1 MRFQKYLRK
10 WQLIRQAPPTIGLV
24 LAVGAGY
31 LGNHLSLPLFFSV
44 EFIFGSVI
52 TLMVASLYGPVWGTI
67 AAAIASTYTYIAWG
81 HPYAMIIMTGEVLFV
96 GLLLRRTRQN
106 ILLLDAIYW
115 FTLGMPMVW
124 LFYHG
129 FLHFAPIQAGV
140 IVLKQSVNGILN
152 ALIASL
158 ILTYLPVSQWLGR
171 RHYRKTL
178 SLQETLFNLLV
189 AFVFLP
195 ALVLTVWQG
204 QEVFQETQTQI
215 VGELESTATTVV
227 SEVRFWYE
235 QHLHAVKEL
244 AAIARSSGESPSLS
258 LQQSTTQIK
267 GAFPGFLKMY
277 VTNLEGTIVA
287 AAPTTNNQG
296 EAILG
301 TNIASKTSFG
311 QAKISGKASI
321 SEVHT
326 GPTTNSPH
334 VGLSVPIYGESTGFQ
349 GLAYG
354 SLGFEQIEKL
364 LVNTATNHQL
374 NITLIDNSS
383 QVIAS
388 TQAET
393 AKFKKFR
400 NYDGGQKKPI
410 APNIYQWLPD
420 GQAIMSRWMR
430 SFYVTEASLGKDIP
444 WRLVVASPT
453 APFINQLQLGYIK
466 NLALMLSLT
475 ALALIGA
482 LVLSRQL
489 VTPLSQLATTSTNLP
504 EKLLSK
510 ETPDWPQSPI
520 AEIKSLAD
528 NFQEMAL
535 SLQGKFQ
542 ELNTA
547 KMTLEERVKERTE
560 QLRLSQERL
569 QLALDST
576 EDGLWDWNIITNEC
590 YYSPRW
596 FQMLEYQPG
605 ELDYRTSSW
614 EQLIH
619 PEDAE
624 RVTFTLQ
631 EHLAGRGNYELEH
644 RLRQKS
650 GNWLWVLARG
660 KVVERDE
667 NGRPLRMV
675 GTNIDINPRKQ
686 AEAELQQ
693 AKAMAEAANRAK
705 SQFLAN
711 MSHEIRT
718 PMNGILGM
726 AGLLATTDLD
736 GEQQDFVD
744 TIKTSADNLL
754 VIINHIL
761 DFSKLEAGE
770 MQLETVDFEVKA
782 CLEEVIKLLSPQ
794 AVAKG
799 LRIETFVAPEVPKTL
814 QGDVSRLRQVLLNLA
829 GNAIKFTDQGEVSI
843 RVTLEHSP
851 TPASTVPFML
861 NGTPDSQLMTIPVC
875 FAVRDTGIG
884 IAPSDRQK
892 LFQSF
897 SQVDPSMT
905 RKYGGTGLGLAICKQ
920 LVELMGGKIDVES
933 EPGVGSTFR
942 FVVPFGKQLEDTFT
956 GFRLLAVSPDDPNRR
971 LLKMLAENW
980 GMEVIE
986 ANHGLEA
993 LKLLHQHQD
1002 LPYHLAVIDWDLP
1015 HIDGQMLAQ
1024 IIRLNSAWS
1033 ALILVAMTAQ
1043 DLTAETLAHLPEIG
1057 FASYVQKPPQSDQ
1070 IFECFLTILSAR
1082 LSPPLTASEEE
1093 SQESQALEV
1102 KFSENRHRTDNLHFL
1117 VVEDNAIN
1125 QKVFLNQLKMLGY
1138 RADCAGNGR
1147 EALEMLAHFDYN
1159 IVFMDCQMPVLDG
1172 YEATREIRRREGN
1185 KAHTVVI
1192 ALTAHAMKGD
1202 REKCLAAG
1210 MDDYASKPVKMGEL
1224 KALIDRW
1231 GGEKLK
1237 PVGEELMMVPSPE
1250 KPQAIAPPP
1259 VAVLDYK
1266 RLEEIS
1272 DGDKGFVVAILQ
1284 AFVEDARQNIGAINE
1299 AIEATDWETVRNQ
1312 AHQLKGASANLGAPV
1327 VRDIS
1332 AQLEKQAR
1340 EKNLCDAPELVA
1352 NIAQNLVAIEV
1363 ELSHLIKAQS
1373 Q

>member
-1 MRFQKYLRK
+1 MRFQKNLRK
-10 WQLIRQAPPTIGLV
+10 WQLSGKARPIIGLL
-24 LAVGAGY
+24 LALAAGY
-31 LGNHLSLPLFFSV
+31 LGNHVSLPLFFSV
-44 EFIFGSVI
+44 EFIFGSII
-52 TLMVASLYGPVWGTI
+52 TLMVASLYGTVWGTI
-67 AAAIASTYTYIAWG
+67 AAAIATTYTYMAWG
-81 HPYAMIIMTGEVLFV
+81 HPYAMIIMTCEVLFV
-96 GLLLRRTRQN
+96 GLLLRRWSQN

-129 FLHFAPIQAGV
+129 FLQMAPIQAGV

-158 ILTYLPVSQWLGR
+158 ILNYLPVSQWLGR
-171 RHYRKTL
+171 RQTPKTL
-178 SLQETLFNLLV
+178 SLRETLFNLLV

-195 ALVLTVWQG
+195 ALLLTVWQG
-204 QEVFQETQTQI
+204 QRVFDDIQTDI
-215 VGELESTATTVV
+215 TGELESTATTIV
-227 SEVRFWYE
+227 SEVRFWYD

-244 AAIARSSGESPSLS
+244 GKIARSSMDNPSLS
-258 LQQSTTQIK
+258 LQQSTTQLQQ
-267 GAFPGFLKMY
+267 AFPGFLKMY
-277 VTNLEGTIVA
+277 LVDQEGTIIA
-287 AAPTTNNQG
+287 ASPTINNQG

-301 TNIASKTSFG
+301 TSIANKPSFF
-311 QAKISGKASI
+311 QAKNSRKAII
-321 SEVHT
+321 SEVHK
-326 GPTTNSPH
+326 GPTTEIPH
-334 VGLSVPIYGESTGFQ
+334 VGLSVPIEVESMGFQ
-349 GLAYG
+349 GLAYA
-354 SLGFEQIEKL
+354 SLGFEKLEKL
-364 LVNTATNHQL
+364 LKNTATNHQL
-374 NITLIDNSS
+374 NITLIDNSY
-383 QVIAS
+383 QIIAT
-388 TQAET
+388 TQPELE
-393 AKFKKFR
+393 KFKKFR
-400 NYDGGQKKPI
+400 NYEGGEKRSI
-410 APNIYQWLPD
+410 APNIYQWLPE
-420 GQAIMSRWMR
+420 GNPIMRRWMG
-430 SFYVTEASLGKDIP
+430 SFYVTEAPLGDDIP
-444 WRLVVASPT
+444 WRLVIATPT

-466 NLALMLSLT
+466 NLALMLTLT
-475 ALALIGA
+475 AVALILAL
-482 LVLSRQL
+482 LLSRQL
-489 VTPLSQLATTSTNLP
+489 VTPLSHLATTSTNLP

-510 ETPDWPQSPI
+510 ETPDWPKSVI
-520 AEIKSLAD
+520 TEIKSLAD

-547 KMTLEERVKERTE
+547 KQTLEERVKERTE

-576 EDGLWDWNIITNEC
+576 EDGLWDWKIITNEC
-590 YYSPRW
+590 YFSPRW
-596 FQMLEYQPG
+596 FQMLEYQNG
-605 ELDYRTSSW
+605 ELDYLTSTW

-624 RVTFTLQ
+624 RVAFTLQ
-631 EHLAGRGNYELEH
+631 EHLAGRGSYELEH

-650 GNWLWVLARG
+650 GNWLWILARG

-667 NGRPLRMV
+667 NGQPLRMV
-675 GTNIDINPRKQ
+675 GTNIDITPRKQ

-736 GEQQDFVD
+736 AEQKDFVD

-754 VIINHIL
+754 VIINDIL

-770 MQLETVDFEVKA
+770 MQLETVEFELQA

-794 AVAKG
+794 AVTKG
-799 LRIETFVAPEVPKTL
+799 LNIEIFVAPEVPKKL
-814 QGDVSRLRQVLLNLA
+814 QGDVGRLRQVLLNLA
-829 GNAIKFTDQGEVSI
+829 GNAIKFTDRGEISI
-843 RVTLEHSP
+843 RVTLGDPSIL
-851 TPASTVPFML
+851 ASNVPLML
-861 NGTPDSQLMTIPVC
+861 NGAADSRELSIPLC

-884 IAPSDRQK
+884 IAPGDQQK

-933 EPGVGSTFR
+933 EPGVGSTFW
-942 FVVPFGKQLEDTFT
+942 FVVPFGKHLEDTFS
-956 GFRLLAVSPDDPNRR
+956 GCRLLAVSPDQANRQ

-986 ANHGLEA
+986 ATHGLEA
-993 LKLLHQHQD
+993 LKLLHQQQD
-1002 LPYHLAVIDWDLP
+1002 LPYHLAVIDWEMP
-1015 HIDGQMLAQ
+1015 HLDGEMLAQ

-1033 ALILVAMTAQ
+1033 SLMLVAMTPQ
-1043 DLTAETLAHLPEIG
+1043 NLPLETIAYLREIG
-1057 FASYVQKPPQSDQ
+1057 VNSYVQKPPESSQTFGS
-1070 IFECFLTILSAR
+1070 FLPVLSS
-1082 LSPPLTASEEE
+1082 LSLSLNFSKNTPKLETNWNTGDDE
-1093 SQESQALEV
+1093 SNGL
-1102 KFSENRHRTDNLHFL
+1102 NDLHIL

-1125 QKVFLNQLKMLGY
+1125 QKVFVNQLKMLGY
-1138 RADCAGNGR
+1138 RADCVGNGK
-1147 EALEMLAHFDYN
+1147 ESLEMLAHFHYD

-1202 REKCLAAG
+1202 REKCLEAG

-1231 GGEKLK
+1231 GGEKSK
-1237 PVGEELMMVPSPE
+1237 MVHEELTIVPAQT
-1250 KPQAIAPPP
+1250 KPNPIAPAPG
-1259 VAVLDYK
+1259 AVLDYK
-1266 RLEEIS
+1266 RLKEIS
-1272 DGDKGFVVAILQ
+1272 DGYNSFVVAILQ
-1284 AFVEDARQNIGAINE
+1284 AFVEDARHNMA
-1299 AIEATDWETVRNQ
+1299 AIEVAIKATDWETLRNQ
-1312 AHQLKGASANLGAPV
+1312 AHQLKGASANVGAPL
-1327 VRDIS
+1327 VREMA
-1332 AQLEKQAR
+1332 AQLETQAR
-1340 EKNLCDAPELVA
+1340 QQSLSDAPELVA
-1352 NIAQNLVAIEV
+1352 NIAQNLAAIEI
-1363 ELSHLIKAQS
+1363 EISHLIQAQS

>member
-1 MRFQKYLRK
+1 M
-10 WQLIRQAPPTIGLV
+10 IRQAPPTIGLV

-31 LGNHLSLPLFFSV
+31 LGNYLSLPLFFSV

-81 HPYAMIIMTGEVLFV
+81 HPYAFIIMTCEVLFV
-96 GLLLRRTRQN
+96 GLLLQRTRQN

-171 RHYRKTL
+171 RQRLKTL
-178 SLQETLFNLLV
+178 SLRETLFNLLV

-195 ALVLTVWQG
+195 TLLLTVWQG
-204 QEVFQETQTQI
+204 QQVFNDIQTNI
-215 VGELESTATTVV
+215 AGELESTATTVV

-235 QHLHAVKEL
+235 QHLRAIEEL
-244 AAIARSSGESPSLS
+244 AAIARSSADSPSLS
-258 LQQSTTQIK
+258 LQQSTTQLEK
-267 GAFPGFLKMY
+267 AFPDFLKMY
-277 VTNLEGTIVA
+277 VTDEEGIIIA
-287 AAPTTNNQG
+287 ASPTTDDKG
-296 EAILG
+296 EPIIG
-301 TNIASKTSFG
+301 ISIASKPSFL
-311 QAKISGKASI
+311 QAKTSRQASI
-321 SEVHT
+321 SEIHT
-326 GPTTNSPH
+326 GSTTTIPH
-334 VGLSVPIYGESTGFQ
+334 VGLSVPLLGESKSFL

-364 LVNTATNHQL
+364 LTNTASNHQL
-374 NITLIDNSS
+374 NITLIDNTSH
-383 QVIAS
+383 VIAS
-388 TQAET
+388 SSAEM
-393 AKFKKFR
+393 APMQKFKAYK
-400 NYDGGQKKPI
+400 GGQKRSI

-420 GQAIMSRWMR
+420 GKAILARWMG
-430 SFYVTEASLGKDIP
+430 SFYVTEAPLGNDIP
-444 WRLVVASPT
+444 WRLVMASPT
-453 APFINQLQLGYIK
+453 APFINQLQLGYIN

-475 ALALIGA
+475 AVALIGA

-520 AEIKSLAD
+520 TEIKSLAD
-528 NFQEMAL
+528 NFQEMAI

-542 ELNTA
+542 ELNAA
-547 KMTLEERVKERTE
+547 KLTLEERVKERTE

-619 PEDAE
+619 PEDVE
-624 RVTFTLQ
+624 KVTFTLQ

-650 GNWLWVLARG
+650 GNWLWILARG

-675 GTNIDINPRKQ
+675 GTNIDITPRKQ
-686 AEAELQQ
+686 AEAELQE

-726 AGLLATTDLD
+726 AGLLATTNLD
-736 GEQQDFVD
+736 GEQRDFVD

-754 VIINHIL
+754 VIINDIL

-770 MQLETVDFEVKA
+770 MQLENVEFEVKA
-782 CLEEVIKLLSPQ
+782 CLEEVMKLLSPPG
-794 AVAKG
+794 AAKG
-799 LRIETFVAPEVPKTL
+799 LSIETFVAPEVPKTL
-814 QGDVSRLRQVLLNLA
+814 QGDVGRLRQVLLNLA
-829 GNAIKFTDQGEVSI
+829 GNAIKFTDRGQVSI
-843 RVTLEHSP
+843 RVTLEHSSTLP
-851 TPASTVPFML
+851 STVPFML
-861 NGTPDSQLMTIPVC
+861 NGTPDSPPITIPVR

-884 IAPSDRQK
+884 IAPGDRQK

-942 FVVPFGKQLEDTFT
+942 FVVPFGKQLEETFT

-971 LLKMLAENW
+971 LVKMLAENW
-980 GMEVIE
+980 GMEAIE
-986 ANHGLEA
+986 ATHGLEA

-1002 LPYHLAVIDWDLP
+1002 FPYHLAVIDWDMP
-1015 HIDGQMLAQ
+1015 QMDGKMLAQ

-1033 ALILVAMTAQ
+1033 ALILVAMTAH
-1043 DLTAETLAHLPEIG
+1043 DLTAETIAHLRAIG

-1070 IFECFLTILSAR
+1070 IFECFFTILSAQ
-1082 LSPPLTASEEE
+1082 LSPQLTASEEE
-1093 SQESQALEV
+1093 SEASQGAEE
-1102 KFSENRHRTDNLHFL
+1102 KFTDNGHSTDNLHFL

-1147 EALEMLAHFDYN
+1147 EALEMLAHFDYD

-1185 KAHTVVI
+1185 KGHTVVI

-1237 PVGEELMMVPSPE
+1237 TVGEELMMVPSPE
-1250 KPQAIAPPP
+1250 KPQAIATPP

-1284 AFVEDARQNIGAINE
+1284 AFVEDARQNIAAIE
-1299 AIEATDWETVRNQ
+1299 VAIEATDWDTVRTQ
-1312 AHQLKGASANLGAPV
+1312 AHQIKGASANLGAPV